1 MGYGAAAHVSFV
13 YMLYHMDVIRVPK
26 EETFSKKYTAE
37 EVRLLTIE
45 AYQQSLS
52 TMSNMDRQLSR
63 QKLVKNLSNENI
75 NTGVPVVFKTK
86 RELKCKNELFLM
98 YHFSGNT
105 SLYVFIT
112 Y

>member
-45 AYQQSLS
+45 AY
-52 TMSNMDRQLSR
+52 
-63 QKLVKNLSNENI
+63 
-75 NTGVPVVFKTK
+75 
-86 RELKCKNELFLM
+86 
-98 YHFSGNT
+98 
-105 SLYVFIT
+105 
-112 Y
+112 